1 MLVWRNK
8 PLLDFVLNAPI
19 DLVEIVSECNQS
31 RASASNLF
39 ELKIGV
45 NFS

>member
-19 DLVEIVSECNQS
+19 DLVEIVP
-31 RASASNLF
+31 SAIRV
-39 ELKIGV
+39 ELQQVI
-45 NFS
+45 FLS